1 MWQGKIL
8 RSSRKNVLCFENFEW
23 LEFGPEKFRLI
34 VPMTLV
40 PKSLPFLPHNPCF
53 RIMFKQTFL
62 LLDESKT
69 SKGLLCLR
77 KRERTGTMSA
87 FTLHRQMACKKGKK
101 RRKKKN
107 KLLLSFLQMLN
118 RNVACKSPD
127 LPHSKGHS
135 IHFVQ
140 YGHYCNKRDFR
151 FKTCSFSWQ
160 IFLKCHL
167 GFFSW
172 FDLRAFSQYKFH
184 ALL

>member
-1 MWQGKIL
+1 MFCVSKFWNGWNLDLKIL
-8 RSSRKNVLCFENFEW
+8 TNSSDD
-23 LEFGPEKFRLI
+23 FGPKIFAFSSPQFNFTKIL
-34 VPMTLV
+34 
-40 PKSLPFLPHNPCF
+40 CF

-77 KRERTGTMSA
+77 KRERTGTISA
-87 FTLHRQMACKKGKK
+87 FTLHRQMACKKEKK
-101 RRKKKN
+101 RRKKN
-107 KLLLSFLQMLN
+107 KLLLAFLQMLN